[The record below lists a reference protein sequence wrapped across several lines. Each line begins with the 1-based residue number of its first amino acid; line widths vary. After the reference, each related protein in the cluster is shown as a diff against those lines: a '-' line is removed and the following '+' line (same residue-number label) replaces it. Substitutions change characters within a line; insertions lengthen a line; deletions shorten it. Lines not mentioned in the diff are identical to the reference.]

1 MASRPGDRVVS
12 HVTPRLDLIVDEAC
26 GLVLRPTGNVERHVI
41 TDVPQLIHDLKAGV
55 AEAAA
60 RKKADA

>member
-1 MASRPGDRVVS
+1 
-12 HVTPRLDLIVDEAC
+12 VDEAC